1 MCLGCVGVRRLC
13 LCVVV
18 GGWSVVAGRW
28 WLVVGGW
35 WWSCVV
41 VGGSWG
47 WWWGGGVR
55 VSPGLQ
61 WVGGRPGAYVVHIL
75 PRPAVPDPD
84 PVLLVLPGAP
94 WCSYGHGHVH
104 QHAGKEPNAFSV
116 TLYCVDELFE
126 SRHQDFLRHGKGCGG
141 GGGARWHLAGIVGNT
156 AAPLSTT
163 PFRTP
168 PLICTGR
175 LHTGRLPALRVV
187 LGFSAGLYGLTWDA
201 FPPRFCSSTLCSNRP
216 CGCCPTLCAPLCAS
230 WQPSLC
236 SRTGSTVC

>member
-1 MCLGCVGVRRLC
+1 M
-13 LCVVV
+13 
-18 GGWSVVAGRW
+18 
-28 WLVVGGW
+28 
-35 WWSCVV
+35 
-41 VGGSWG
+41 
-47 WWWGGGVR
+47 R

-141 GGGARWHLAGIVGNT
+141 CRGGQVALSRNCGDRRGNA

-168 PLICTGR
+168 STIPHPLSAREGYKRCALFWDSVR
-175 LHTGRLPALRVV
+175 VDLHA
-187 LGFSAGLYGLTWDA
+187 FSPL
-201 FPPRFCSSTLCSNRP
+201 CSSTLCSNCP

-230 WQPSLC
+230 
-236 SRTGSTVC
+236 